1 MSIQADIQK
10 LFGKVLQEHGGNKAA
25 AAASLGVNPV
35 TFWGWVKGNRKKNEV
50 IFDAI
55 DRAGGKLIC
64 PSETSAFT
72 SAPYELDQLREQN
85 KKLQAEIY
93 RQEGAIALLK
103 EQLAEARAAIGGDAK
118 AETGKED
125 AA

>member
-10 LFGKVLQEHGGNKAA
+10 LFEKVLQEHGGNKAA

-64 PSETSAFT
+64 PGEAPAY
-72 SAPYELDQLREQN
+72 SAPYELDRLKQQN
-85 KKLQAEIY
+85 KELQAEIY

-103 EQLAEARAAIGGDAK
+103 EQLAEARSAIGGDAK
-118 AETGKED
+118 TEAGKED